1 MKVPTAI
8 GGTAL
13 RARLTAVGYGA
24 LILLAIATLS
34 ACSGGSTPS
43 ESSFTIISSLT
54 SAGSASPAV
63 HPASGSTSPASHAA
77 TVTVTPTRTVTVTAH
92 ANSSSPMPAQAPV
105 TGGGGTAGFQDGLLL
120 AIGASAIAAGAGSI
134 AYRRRL
140 TKRG

>member
-8 GGTAL
+8 GRTAL

-24 LILLAIATLS
+24 LILLGIAALS
-34 ACSGGSTPS
+34 ACNGGSGSSLPT

-54 SAGSASPAV
+54 SAGS
-63 HPASGSTSPASHAA
+63 GSTSISGVTSDTTGTAI
-77 TVTVTPTRTVTVTAH
+77 VTVTPTQTTTVIVSP
-92 ANSSSPMPAQAPV
+92 SSSPIPTLAPG

-120 AIGASAIAAGAGSI
+120 VIGAAAIAAGAGGI

-140 TKRG
+140 NRRR